1 MRIAYQQRLRK
12 SLIERTK
19 GRNRLRQAAALLIR
33 RGQIVS
39 DVVANVPCV
48 RLGPAKWIN
57 CLGRVVIKK
66 TCIADGKPRQRTGIL
81 CTVLPGKCLD
91 SRIGLRSTVL
101 QKLLRH
107 RLQRGRGNKGLM
119 NSPEPGRIASR
130 R

>member
-57 CLGRVVIKK
+57 CPSKVTIEKVG
-66 TCIADGKPRQRTGIL
+66 IADRKPGQRSGIL
-81 CTVLPGKCLD
+81 CAVLARKRFN

-107 RLQRGRGNKGLM
+107 RLQRGRGNKGL
-119 NSPEPGRIASR
+119 
-130 R
+130 